1 MAPQEVTE
9 SKRYVVVHKSEEW
22 QQLYRD
28 TFDTYEAALSFAESI
43 EEESI
48 KLAIFTYIERF
59 ERFKTTKY

>member
-1 MAPQEVTE
+1 M
-9 SKRYVVVHKSEEW
+9 VVHKSEEW

>member
-28 TFDTYEAALSFAESI
+28 TFDTYDAESI